1 MDTVFF
7 FHFECRNLKMYVTY
21 RWQESRAHVWNKGIT
36 NSVFCWGYGYN
47 RGAASW
53 ADHMVAL
60 ALKKITASHQGWNIK
75 CEIHQGVE
83 PLTCQ
88 SDLQLPFQNGEML
101 QVQQPLER
109 YIWLLVLKS
118 GVPEHALDALRIN
131 FEPQVLVEI
140 YNCRQQEWKSGKYK

>member
-1 MDTVFF
+1 M
-7 FHFECRNLKMYVTY
+7 
-21 RWQESRAHVWNKGIT
+21 
-36 NSVFCWGYGYN
+36 
-47 RGAASW
+47 
-53 ADHMVAL
+53 
-60 ALKKITASHQGWNIK
+60 
-75 CEIHQGVE
+75 E

-140 YNCRQQEWKSGKYK
+140 YNFVIRKQCNVVDVSLEQSTNYFLHERFTKTLTLV